1 MMPGWEGVFQMVWKL
16 TNFFEWMKVWNF
28 DHYLVIGILNAL
40 SICGGTAEVCASRWQ
55 KTSCSSCCPRLT
67 GLLQLSRISKLYLYC
82 IQGAT
87 HFWGIIYRIGFAG
100 WWRFLI
106 LKCIAPVGR
115 VAGWNHSPSCNHKNH
130 GSNFFITRCKAL
142 FGDYLSDWFCSI
154 VDISN
159 P

>member
-1 MMPGWEGVFQMVWKL
+1 
-16 TNFFEWMKVWNF
+16 MKVWNF

-67 GLLQLSRISKLYLYC
+67 GLLQLSRISKLYLYY

-115 VAGWNHSPSCNHKNH
+115 VAG
-130 GSNFFITRCKAL
+130 
-142 FGDYLSDWFCSI
+142 
-154 VDISN
+154 
-159 P
+159 